1 MDGERKLVNAHPLC
15 TNLLGKE
22 YSIEKANQPGNK
34 PRQGKKQGSCNQWV
48 VPQGFYVH
56 IASRVLYK
64 IISMYEGGIRKMH
77 MEAKNG
83 RFARAIRKK
92 ELDSRG
98 KSWYYSF
105 VINPY

>member
-1 MDGERKLVNAHPLC
+1 
-15 TNLLGKE
+15 
-22 YSIEKANQPGNK
+22 
-34 PRQGKKQGSCNQWV
+34 
-48 VPQGFYVH
+48 
-56 IASRVLYK
+56 
-64 IISMYEGGIRKMH
+64 MH
-77 MEAKNG
+77 MEAQNG